1 MRINDLL
8 TTLTL
13 DTVVNIEVD
22 KEIID
27 SFTVKDYFYDKR
39 NRFYI
44 YDNCVVR
51 AVSFIKNNI
60 ITVHTKKSLRS
71 GVKKELICYKDGS
84 FTFDNKPFENINELV
99 HYLSCNY

>member
-1 MRINDLL
+1 MMLNDLL

-27 SFTVKDYFYDKR
+27 SFIVKDYFYDKR
-39 NRFYI
+39 NRLYI
-44 YDNCVVR
+44 YDNCIIR
-51 AVSFIKNNI
+51 AVTFIKNNI
-60 ITVHTKKSLRS
+60 ITVHTKKSVKS

-84 FTFDNKPFENINELV
+84 FTFDNKPFENISELIN
-99 HYLSCNY
+99 YLSSNY

>member
-1 MRINDLL
+1 MMLDDLL

-22 KEIID
+22 STIID

-39 NRFYI
+39 NRLYK
-44 YDNCVVR
+44 YNNCIIR

-60 ITVHTKKSLRS
+60 ITVQTKKSDKI
-71 GVKKELICYKDGS
+71 GIKKELICYKDGS
-84 FTFDNKPFENINELV
+84 FTIDNKPFENIVELTN
-99 HYLSCNY
+99 YLSWN

>member
-22 KEIID
+22 NEIID

-39 NRFYI
+39 NRFFI

-60 ITVHTKKSLRS
+60 ITVHTKKSIIG

-84 FTFDNKPFENINELV
+84 FTLDNKPFENINELAN
-99 HYLSCNY
+99 YLSGTN

>member
-1 MRINDLL
+1 MKLNDLL

-22 KEIID
+22 SSIID

-39 NRFYI
+39 NRMSK
-44 YDNCVVR
+44 YDNCVIR

-60 ITVHTKKSLRS
+60 ITVQTKKSVKN
-71 GVKKELICYKDGS
+71 GIKKELICYKDGS
-84 FTFDNKPFENINELV
+84 FTLDNKPFENIVELTN
-99 HYLSCNY
+99 YLSWNY